1 MILIYNSKKKRY
13 HFSLAPPSSPRNLSV
28 VFQDQSVI
36 VVAWLAPSDSGG
48 RDDVVYDVNC
58 FQCDASLDCSYR
70 KPCNGKLEF
79 WPMKFNNPH
88 THVTV
93 TALQPNTSYVLRIT
107 AENGVSHLYGP
118 NSNRSAEIQ
127 FGTKISGTD
136 GTLIISL
143 PVLLSLPTPIPL
155 RSFFSPSLL
164 PFVSFFLPP
173 FFNPPS
179 FFQPLSLLDAR

>member
-1 MILIYNSKKKRY
+1 MILIYTSKNKRFVY
-13 HFSLAPPSSPRNLSV
+13 FSPAPPSSPRNLSV

-58 FQCDASLDCSYR
+58 FQCDASPDCSYR

-93 TALQPNTSYVLRIT
+93 TALQPNTSYFLRIT

-118 NSNRSAEIQ
+118 NTNRSAEIQ
-127 FGTKISGTD
+127 FGTKISGAD
-136 GTLIISL
+136 GKLIISL
-143 PVLLSLPTPIPL
+143 SLLLSLSTPIPL
-155 RSFFSPSLL
+155 RSFFSHSLIPFISSFLSSLL
-164 PFVSFFLPP
+164 SATVYP
-173 FFNPPS
+173 
-179 FFQPLSLLDAR
+179 